1 MLTLRG
7 WDWSVQRRDGIP
19 AEITPTE
26 CNYTTFGR
34 PCSMAVATA
43 CDREVTSSFEKILST
58 WNRIVRSDRPMIL
71 AISRSVSSLTQGA
84 TACELFGAVR
94 KRARW
99 MWYPKYSTS
108 GTYRFAST
116 RSAEANEQKVA
127 IPHAE
132 SADPVVIPSPRPNSF
147 AAAINSLCLSEHA
160 VL

>member
-1 MLTLRG
+1 
-7 WDWSVQRRDGIP
+7 
-19 AEITPTE
+19 
-26 CNYTTFGR
+26 
-34 PCSMAVATA
+34 MAVATA
-43 CDREVTSSFEKILST
+43 CDREVTSSFEKMLST
-58 WNRIVRSDRPMIL
+58 WNRIVRSDTPMIL
-71 AISRSVSSLTQGA
+71 AISQFVLPFFTQLRMVISRSVSSLTQGA